1 MCLIQLH
8 ESNTSLHK
16 SGTSQQESDIGQHE
30 LNGTVIYAKSL
41 ELGSKE
47 NQ

>member
-30 LNGTVIYAKSL
+30 LNGTVIMLSH
-41 ELGSKE
+41 
-47 NQ
+47 